1 MAAMSGSK
9 ARPMA
14 ACAPAC
20 TCRAEKKYSADIS
33 LHREIDPVGA
43 FDRVGGDR
51 AFGILRLHV
60 AAAPLPN
67 GDPIDDG
74 HPGADRRP
82 LPPFGL
88 RLDCLENVAAGGCRG
103 PRLGECHRQIAKLRL
118 LAVRDN
124 QNPADKDGFG
134 VGGMPNCVTF
144 SGIHSPA
151 GGVVSAFV
159 EFTKI
164 AG

>member
-43 FDRVGGDR
+43 FGRLGGDR
-51 AFGILRLHV
+51 AFGILRLHI

-67 GDPIDDG
+67 GD
-74 HPGADRRP
+74 PGADRRP

-88 RLDCLENVAAGGCRG
+88 RLDCLENVAAGGGRG
-103 PRLGECHRQIAKLRL
+103 PWLG
-118 LAVRDN
+118 
-124 QNPADKDGFG
+124 
-134 VGGMPNCVTF
+134 
-144 SGIHSPA
+144 
-151 GGVVSAFV
+151 
-159 EFTKI
+159 
-164 AG
+164 